1 MRHTRYLES
10 MLDYYGKKRATCVM
24 DMFTEEQVK
33 QNVDAR
39 AAEYE
44 REKRQAEQE
53 KAKKKERKNA

>member
-1 MRHTRYLES
+1 
-10 MLDYYGKKRATCVM
+10 M

-39 AAEYE
+39 AAEYK